1 MRLGELLISAGV
13 LVELQLEEALHA
25 QVVWGA
31 RLGTV
36 LVEMGMIDLDGLSNA
51 LGHQQGLPA
60 ALASHF
66 DSADRQFQQMLSATY
81 AERFGCVPLR
91 RVGKKAAAVAV
102 SSRLSPKEIA
112 IVGDE
117 LGIAPERLIFAIAPE
132 LRIRY
137 ALERVYKIARP
148 QRFLRAPG
156 SVPSAPRQVIL
167 PPVAQLDL
175 VEDDAVPEPMVRD
188 SPSERRRYIEPIVA
202 APRTKT
208 GPITPRSGTLV
219 DVGALLDVLRT
230 SSRERV
236 ADLAIEAVEHLCPT
250 AEAAVLLTPRNNVA
264 VSWTSFRRDGRLLPP
279 IAVPMQGMV
288 ERALGTRHQQR
299 ASSTALS
306 PVDQLLFVTLGLTRG
321 ELVITPLVARDRRI
335 AVLVA
340 GGSGQLDSALLAA
353 IAAAAAEGFAR
364 LMTEATK

>member
-25 QVVWGA
+25 QVMWGA
-31 RLGTV
+31 RIGTV

-66 DSADRQFQQMLSATY
+66 DGADKQLQRMLSPTY
-81 AERFGCVPLR
+81 AERFACVPLR
-91 RVGKKAAAVAV
+91 RVGKRAVVATAA
-102 SSRLSPKEIA
+102 RLAPKEIA

-117 LGIAPERLIFAIAPE
+117 LGVEPDHVIFAIAPE

-137 ALERVYKIARP
+137 VLERVYNIVRP

-156 SVPSAPRQVIL
+156 SVPSTPRQVPL
-167 PPVAQLDL
+167 PPAAQLDL
-175 VEDDAVPEPMVRD
+175 DAIPEPMTRETT
-188 SPSERRRYIEPIVA
+188 SERRKYIEPILTP
-202 APRTKT
+202 PRTKT

-219 DVGALLDVLRT
+219 DANALMDVLRT
-230 SSRERV
+230 SNRERV
-236 ADLAIEAVEHLCPT
+236 AQLVIEAVEHLCPN
-250 AEAAVLLTPRNNVA
+250 AEAAVLLTPRSNVA
-264 VSWTSFRRDGRLLPP
+264 TAWTSFRRDGRLLPP
-279 IAVPMQGMV
+279 IAVPMQGMI
-288 ERALGTRHQQR
+288 EKALSTKHQQR
-299 ASSTALS
+299 ALSTELG

-321 ELVITPLVARDRRI
+321 ELVVTPLVARSRYI

-340 GGSGQLDSALLAA
+340 GGASELDSALLSA
-353 IAAAAAEGFAR
+353 IGAAAAEGFAR
-364 LMTEATK
+364 LMGEATK

>member
-25 QVVWGA
+25 QVMWGA

-51 LGHQQGLPA
+51 LGNQQGLPA

-66 DSADRQFQQMLSATY
+66 DSADRQLQMMLSPTY

-91 RVGKKAAAVAV
+91 RVGKRAAAVAIT
-102 SSRLSPKEIA
+102 SPLTPKEIA

-117 LGIAPERLIFAIAPE
+117 LGVDPDRLIFAIAPE

-137 ALERVYKIARP
+137 ALERVYTIARP

-156 SVPSAPRQVIL
+156 SIPSTPRQVPL
-167 PPVAQLDL
+167 PNAHLDL
-175 VEDDAVPEPMVRD
+175 EDAVPEPLSRE
-188 SPSERRRYIEPIVA
+188 STSERRRYVEPLLA
-202 APRTKT
+202 PPRTKT

-219 DVGALLDVLRT
+219 DANALLDVLRT
-230 SSRERV
+230 SSREQV
-236 ADLAIEAVEHLCPT
+236 AQLAIEAVDHLCRG
-250 AEAAVLLTPRNNVA
+250 AEAAVLLTPRSDVA
-264 VSWTSFRRDGRLLPP
+264 TSWTSFRRDRRLLPP
-279 IAVPMQGMV
+279 IAVPMQGMIAV
-288 ERALGTRHQQR
+288 ALRTKQQQR
-299 ASSTALS
+299 AVSTALG

-321 ELVITPLVARDRRI
+321 ELVVTPLVARDRKL

-340 GGSGQLDSALLAA
+340 GGAGELDSALLAA